1 MASANCC
8 MNCEKR
14 HFKCHSTCEEYAEF
28 LIQTAEKK
36 EKISRYKNEYD
47 EWNRYM
53 HSSIERAK
61 KKKRKEK

>member
-28 LIQTAEKK
+28 LIQAAEKK
-36 EKISRYKNEYD
+36 EKISNLR
-47 EWNRYM
+47 
-53 HSSIERAK
+53 ERLNSNWSVKDAVEKPVRQRTK
-61 KKKRKEK
+61 KQ